1 MMRLLARTFL
11 AVGIVL
17 SAVTAPGDD
26 QPIDFGRDIRPIL
39 SDKCFFCHGPDPAH
53 READLRLDWKEGI
66 LADRGGY
73 AAVVPG
79 KPDESE
85 LIARIT
91 ADDESLKM
99 PPVESGKSLTA
110 EEVELL
116 RRWIEQGAEWEG
128 HWAYEPL
135 VRPAVPAAKDAS
147 WPRQPIDRF
156 ILARLDQEELTPSH
170 DTDRVTLIRRLSFDL
185 TGLPPTAGE
194 TERFLDDLSPDAYE
208 RLVERLLA
216 SPHFGERMAVYWLDL
231 VRYADTVGYH
241 GDQGHHIQPY
251 RDYVIKSFN
260 ENLPFDQFTREQLA
274 GDLLSNPTM
283 WQMIA
288 SGYNRVLQTTHEGGA
303 QEKEYLAK
311 YSADRVRN
319 ASSVWLGSTLACA
332 ECHDH
337 KFDPFTQKDFYTF
350 AAFFADVSETGIF
363 PGSPNTSPTKRPPE
377 RPVWNLAQ
385 YGRIQA
391 IESRIASLYDAQS
404 IGKPQKEID
413 EERARLIEERAEI
426 EKNFPLCMVTVAQ
439 QPRPIRVLP
448 RGDWMDESQPP
459 VDPAVPNFLPGLDTD
474 GRATRLDLANWICS
488 DENPLTARVFANRTW
503 KLFFG
508 RGLSGNLDDVGA
520 QGEPPSHPELL
531 DWLAVEFRESGW
543 DVKHLVRTIVT
554 SRTYRQ
560 SSLVDP
566 ALLKHDPQ
574 NRLLARQSRFRLPAE
589 SVRDNA
595 LAISGLLVPHLGG
608 ESARPYQPEGY
619 YGHLNFPVREYD
631 PDEDWKQYRRGVYMH
646 WQRQFLH
653 PMLRAF
659 DAPSREICTA
669 ERPISNTPL
678 AALVLLNDP
687 TFLEAARVLAA
698 RAIHEGGADDE
709 ARLRWLWRHVLSR
722 DATSEEIALLR
733 ELLEQDRAEYIADR
747 EAAADLLSIGLTPPP
762 NDIDQVEL
770 AAWTSVARAVLN
782 LNETMTRN

>member
-1 MMRLLARTFL
+1 MRPLARTLL
-11 AVGIVL
+11 AVGIVV
-17 SAVTAPGDD
+17 SAATARSDD
-26 QPIDFGRDIRPIL
+26 RPIDFGRDIRPIL

-53 READLRLDWKEGI
+53 READLRLDWQDGV

-91 ADDESLKM
+91 ADDESMKM
-99 PPVESGKSLTA
+99 PPAESGKSLSP
-110 EEVELL
+110 EQIELL

-135 VRPAVPAAKDAS
+135 VRPVVPAAKDAS

-156 ILARLDQEELTPSH
+156 VLARLDQEGLTPSP
-170 DTDRVTLIRRLSFDL
+170 DADRVTLIRRLSFDL
-185 TGLPPTAGE
+185 TGLPPTADE
-194 TERFLDDLSPDAYE
+194 VDRFLDDRSPDAYE

-274 GDLLSNPTM
+274 GDLLPNPTM
-283 WQMIA
+283 WQTIA

-303 QEKEYLAK
+303 QDKEYLAK

-337 KFDPFTQKDFYTF
+337 KFDPLTQKDFYTF

-391 IESRIASLYDAQS
+391 IETKIASLYDAPS

-413 EERARLIEERAEI
+413 EERAKLIDQRAEI
-426 EKNFPLCMVTVAQ
+426 EKNFPLCMVTVSQ
-439 QPRPIRVLP
+439 PPRPIRVLP
-448 RGDWMDESQPP
+448 RGDWMDESSPP
-459 VDPAVPNFLPGLDTD
+459 VDPAVPAFLSGLETE

-520 QGEPPSHPELL
+520 QGEAPSHPELL

-566 ALLKHDPQ
+566 ALLKRDPQ
-574 NRLLARQSRFRLPAE
+574 NRLLARQGRSRLPAE
-589 SVRDNA
+589 FVRDNA

-678 AALVLLNDP
+678 AALVLLNAP

-698 RAIHEGGADDE
+698 RAIHESGTDDE
-709 ARLRWLWRHVLSR
+709 SRLRWLWRHVLSR
-722 DATSEEIALLR
+722 EATSDEIDLLR
-733 ELLEQDRAEYIADR
+733 TLLEQDRAEYVADR
-747 EAAADLLSIGLTPPP
+747 EAAAKLLSIGLAPLP
-762 NDIDQVEL
+762 NDVDQVEL
-770 AAWTSVARAVLN
+770 ASWTGVARAVLN
-782 LNETMTRN
+782 LNETLMRN

>member
-1 MMRLLARTFL
+1 MSRPAWILLAAGVALF
-11 AVGIVL
+11 
-17 SAVTAPGDD
+17 AVTARSDD
-26 QPIDFGRDIRPIL
+26 RPIDFNREIRPIL
-39 SDKCFFCHGPDPAH
+39 SDNCFSCHGPDPSH
-53 READLRLDWKEGI
+53 RAADLRLDWEEGI

-79 KPDESE
+79 NPEESE
-85 LIARIT
+85 LFARIS
-91 ADDESLKM
+91 ADDEFTRM
-99 PPVESGKSLTA
+99 PPVDSGKSLSP
-110 EEVELL
+110 EQIELL
-116 RRWIEQGAEWEG
+116 RGWIEQGADWEG
-128 HWAYEPL
+128 HWAYEPI
-135 VRPAVPAAKDAS
+135 VRPAVPDGKDAA
-147 WPRQPIDRF
+147 WPQQSIDRF
-156 ILARLDQEELTPSH
+156 VLARLDQEGLSPSPEA
-170 DTDRVTLIRRLSFDL
+170 DRVTLIRRLSFDL
-185 TGLPPTAGE
+185 TGLPPTTGDVD
-194 TERFLDDLSPDAYE
+194 RFLADRSPEAYE
-208 RLVERLLA
+208 RLVDRLLA

-241 GDQGHHIQPY
+241 GDQRHHIQPY

-274 GDLLSNPTM
+274 GDLLPNPTM

-288 SGYNRVLQTTHEGGA
+288 TGYNRVLQTTHEGGA
-303 QEKEYLAK
+303 QDKEYLAK

-350 AAFFADVSETGIF
+350 AAFFADVTETGIF
-363 PGSPNTSPTKRPPE
+363 PGAPDASPTKRPPE

-391 IESRIASLYDAQS
+391 IESQIASLYDARS
-404 IGKPQKEID
+404 IRKSRKEKE

-439 QPRPIRVLP
+439 HPRPIRLLP
-448 RGDWMDESQPP
+448 RGNWMDESNPP
-459 VDPAVPNFLPGLDTD
+459 LDPAVPTFLPGIEAS
-474 GRATRLDLANWICS
+474 GRQTRLDLANWICS
-488 DENPLTARVFANRTW
+488 DQNPLTARVFANRVW

-531 DWLAVEFRESGW
+531 DWLAVEFRDSGW

-560 SSLVDP
+560 SSLANP
-566 ALLKHDPQ
+566 ALLKRDPQ
-574 NRLLARQSRFRLPAE
+574 NELLARQSRFRLPAE
-589 SVRDNA
+589 SIRDNA
-595 LAISGLLVPHLGG
+595 LAVSGLLVTHLGG

-619 YGHLNFPVREYD
+619 YGHLNFPTREYD

-659 DAPSREICTA
+659 DAPTREICTA

-698 RAIHEGGADDE
+698 QAIHEGGANDDS
-709 ARLRWLWRHVLSR
+709 RLRWLWRHVLSR
-722 DATSEEIALLR
+722 EATSDEIALLH
-733 ELLEQDRAEYIADR
+733 ELLEQDRAEYVADR
-747 EAAADLLSIGLTPPP
+747 EAAAKLVSIGLAPLP
-762 NDIDQVEL
+762 NDIDRVEL
-770 AAWTSVARAVLN
+770 ASWTSVARAVLN